1 MKEISVES
9 GKIGPLIV
17 SSDDTSSS
25 VQVISDGTSILNIS
39 NNSVSINGS
48 LTSYPG

>member
-1 MKEISVES
+1 MKEIFVES
-9 GKIGPLIV
+9 GNIGPLIV
-17 SSDDTSSS
+17 SSDDTGSS
-25 VQVISDGTSILNIS
+25 VRVESNGTPILDID